1 MDATS
6 RLDELRADFLANATL
21 SMPIAGMIFWGVV
34 ALASLRFPP
43 MTVALIVL
51 FGSGMIFPLG
61 VLLDRL
67 RGRTMRSGTGGNPVM
82 AMFLQS
88 LGMVALL
95 WPLVLVAAYA
105 AHDPN
110 LYVLG
115 GAILMGI
122 IWIPYGWAAD
132 DRIGMEH
139 AIGRG
144 ILCYAAFIFVPAP
157 HKSLAISV
165 VVMLAYL
172 YSFARMRRPPMIA
185 ESEAK
190 VW

>member
-1 MDATS
+1 MNAAS
-6 RLDELRADFLANATL
+6 PLDELRTDFLANSTL

-34 ALASLRFPP
+34 AVASLRLTPNGL
-43 MTVALIVL
+43 ALLVL
-51 FGSGMIFPLG
+51 FGSGMVFPLG
-61 VLLDRL
+61 VLIDRL

-88 LGMVALL
+88 LGLVALL
-95 WPLVLVAAYA
+95 WPLVMLAAYTA
-105 AHDPN
+105 RDPN

-132 DRIGMEH
+132 DRTGMEH

-144 ILCYAAFIFVPAP
+144 ILCYAAFLFVPAP
-157 HKSLAISV
+157 HKSLAISL

-172 YSFARMRRPPMIA
+172 YSFIRMKRPPTL
-185 ESEAK
+185 
-190 VW
+190 V

>member
-1 MDATS
+1 
-6 RLDELRADFLANATL
+6 
-21 SMPIAGMIFWGVV
+21 
-34 ALASLRFPP
+34 
-43 MTVALIVL
+43 
-51 FGSGMIFPLG
+51 
-61 VLLDRL
+61 
-67 RGRTMRSGTGGNPVM
+67 
-82 AMFLQS
+82 MFLQS

-105 AHDPN
+105 ARDLT

-144 ILCYAAFIFVPAP
+144 ILCYAAFLFVPAP
-157 HKSLAISV
+157 NKSLAISV
-165 VVMLAYL
+165 AVMLAYL
-172 YSFARMRRPPMIA
+172 YSFVRMKRPPA
-185 ESEAK
+185 LA
-190 VW
+190 

>member
-1 MDATS
+1 MNAAS
-6 RLDELRADFLANATL
+6 PLDELRADFPVNSTL

-34 ALASLRFPP
+34 AVASLRLPP
-43 MTVALIVL
+43 MDVALIVL
-51 FGSGMIFPLG
+51 FGSGMIFPFA
-61 VLLDRL
+61 VLIDRL

-88 LGMVALL
+88 LGLVVLV
-95 WPLVLVAAYA
+95 WPLVILAAYA
-105 AHDPN
+105 AHNPN

-132 DRIGMEH
+132 DRTGLEH

-144 ILCYAAFIFVPAP
+144 ILCYAAFLFVPAP
-157 HKSLAISV
+157 HKSLAISIA
-165 VVMLAYL
+165 VMLAYL
-172 YSFARMRRPPMIA
+172 YSFIRMKRPPA
-185 ESEAK
+185 LT
-190 VW
+190 